1 VSVNIDSIINNVDVF
16 MELSDFVEVS
26 SGRTFANGV
35 HESHEPTHK
44 VIQLRDFEGL
54 CESTNNLE
62 NLVGTNI
69 ESKRKIN
76 ALQNNDVLV
85 VAKGPIKKAVLLS
98 DIPENIVPTQHFLF
112 LRAKE
117 NSPISMKLVEFY
129 LNSTPIQQW
138 LKNHAG
144 GTYQSTLTKKA
155 LKKLPFPKV
164 TLEQEKLIL
173 ETVDSINHEIE
184 LQQQLINS
192 RNTQLDIIT
201 QRLMEK

>member
-1 VSVNIDSIINNVDVF
+1 MKLKDFVDVN
-16 MELSDFVEVS
+16 
-26 SGRTFANGV
+26 SGRTFGKGV

-54 CESTNNLE
+54 CECTNTLG
-62 NLVGTNI
+62 NLVGTKI

-76 ALQNNDVLV
+76 TLQNDDLLI
-85 VAKGPIKKAVLLS
+85 VAKGPIKRAILLS
-98 DIPENIVPTQHFLF
+98 GIPGNIVPTQHFLF

-117 NSPISMKLVEFY
+117 NSSISMKLVEFY

-138 LKNHAG
+138 LNNHAG
-144 GTYQSTLTKKA
+144 GTYQSTLTKAA
-155 LKKLPFPKV
+155 LEKLPFPKV

-173 ETVDSINHEIE
+173 ETVDSINQEIE

-192 RNTQLDIIT
+192 RNTQLDIIA
-201 QRLMEK
+201 QRLMKK

>member
-1 VSVNIDSIINNVDVF
+1 
-16 MELSDFVEVS
+16 MELSDFVEVC

-54 CESTNNLE
+54 CDTTNSLE
-62 NLVGTNI
+62 NLVNTKI

-76 ALQNNDVLV
+76 TLQNDDILV
-85 VAKGPIKKAVLLS
+85 VAKGPIKKAILLS
-98 DIPENIVPTQHFLF
+98 DISENIVPTQHFLF

-129 LNSTPIQQW
+129 LNSTPIQHW
-138 LKNHAG
+138 LNNHAG
-144 GTYQSTLTKKA
+144 GTYQSTLTKKT
-155 LKKLPFPKV
+155 LQKLPFPKV

-173 ETVDSINHEIE
+173 ETVSSINHEIE
-184 LQQQLINS
+184 LQQQLITS
-192 RNTQLDIIT
+192 RKAQLDIIA
-201 QRLMEK
+201 QRLMNK